1 MSKKLFIMIAML
13 IMIGS
18 HSNASGKV
26 VFETYC
32 WGCHHETSVAFGPSF
47 QEIAN
52 KRTKTQMIT
61 HISAPKSDFKE
72 LGYKRSVMPSF
83 GTTLDK
89 KELDLI
95 IDFIMAQK
103 DKK

>member
-1 MSKKLFIMIAML
+1 MKTVIFWIVLFCIMYANEL
-13 IMIGS
+13 NTGE
-18 HSNASGKV
+18 KV
-26 VFETYC
+26 FREYC

>member
-1 MSKKLFIMIAML
+1 MKTVIFWIVLFCIMYANEL
-13 IMIGS
+13 NTGE
-18 HSNASGKV
+18 KV
-26 VFETYC
+26 FREYC

-83 GTTLDK
+83 GTTLNK